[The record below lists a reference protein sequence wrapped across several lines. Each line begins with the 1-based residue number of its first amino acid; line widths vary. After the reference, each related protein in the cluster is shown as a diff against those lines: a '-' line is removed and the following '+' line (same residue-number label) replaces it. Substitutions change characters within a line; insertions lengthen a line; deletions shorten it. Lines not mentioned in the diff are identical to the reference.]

1 MRPNRMKRRILNGE
15 TLVGA
20 FVNVPHPELV
30 EILGLVGMDF
40 VILDGEHTG
49 LTAESAGELI
59 RAAEL
64 NGVTPIARVGHNHP
78 QEIQKFLESGAQGV
92 LIPLVNTGEDAQRVV
107 DAVKYP
113 PVGKRGLA
121 PTRTSQWGL
130 GEGGIAQHVEDA
142 NRETFIGVQ
151 IETHEAVD
159 RFEEIAG
166 TDHVDLIFFGPSDL
180 STALGLPGQT
190 QHPDVVRI
198 IERLAQHTHEAGKA
212 VGTIA
217 QNGEAARRWR
227 ANGIQWLC
235 TGASH
240 LLADGARRYLDDV
253 GSQAA

>member
-1 MRPNRMKRRILNGE
+1 MKPNRMKQRLQGGE

-40 VILDGEHTG
+40 VIVDGEHTG
-49 LTAESAGELI
+49 LTAESAEDLI

-64 NGVTPIARVGHNHP
+64 NDVTPIARVGHNHP

-92 LIPLVNTGEDAQRVV
+92 LIPLVDTGADAQRVV

-113 PVGKRGLA
+113 PMGKRGLA

-130 GEGGIAQHVEDA
+130 GEGGITQHVADA

-151 IETHEAVD
+151 IEADQAVD
-159 RFEEIAG
+159 RFEEIAA
-166 TDHVDLIFFGPSDL
+166 TEHVDLIFFGPSDL

-190 QHPDVVRI
+190 QHPDVTRI
-198 IERLAQHTHEAGKA
+198 IERLSQHTREAGKA

-217 QNGEAARRWR
+217 QNAEAAWRWH

-235 TGASH
+235 TGASN
-240 LLADGARRYLDDV
+240 LFADGATRYLDDV
-253 GSQAA
+253 RSEIP

>member
-1 MRPNRMKRRILNGE
+1 MKPNRMKHRLQDGE
-15 TLVGA
+15 ALVGA

-40 VILDGEHTG
+40 VIVDGEHTG
-49 LTAESAGELI
+49 LTAESAEELI

-113 PVGKRGLA
+113 PIGKRGLA

-130 GEGGIAQHVEDA
+130 GEGGITQHVEDA
-142 NRETFIGVQ
+142 NRETFVGVQ

-159 RFEEIAG
+159 HFDAIAA
-166 TDHVDLIFFGPSDL
+166 TDHVDMIFFGPSDL

-190 QHPDVVRI
+190 SHPDVLRM
-198 IERLAQHTHEAGKA
+198 IERLAQHTREADKA

-227 ANGIQWLC
+227 ENGIQWLC
-235 TGASH
+235 TGASN
-240 LLADGARRYLDDV
+240 LFADGASRYLADV
-253 GSQAA
+253 RSQAA